1 MLLLLFRAREA
12 LTVKRRDF
20 ITLLGGATAAWP
32 FAARAQQPMPV
43 IGFLSSLSEP
53 QTTHLVMALVRGL
66 SEAGL
71 VAGQSTTI
79 DRHFAEGQY
88 DRLPAFADEFVR
100 QRVSLIVAAGPPAAL
115 AAKAATPTIPIV
127 FIVGFDPVAD
137 GLVASFSRPGGN
149 ATGIFLV
156 TALVGQKRLEILRE
170 LNPKASAVA
179 LLVNPVS
186 PDSPPEIKDVEAAA
200 QANRISI
207 KHFNASTPA
216 EIDAA
221 FTSITA
227 QRPDGLLGGNAT
239 GVSLLTTELGPK
251 RLGLLRELL
260 PRPGPI
266 AFVVNPNSAA
276 TAFQI
281 QEMQEAA
288 QAVGQPLLIVS
299 VGTEDEV
306 DKAFA
311 GMAERN
317 VAAILYGATLFFQV
331 IGERLVALAARYRL
345 PALYEWREFVTAGGL
360 MSYSTDRNEVG
371 RGAGSYAGRILKG
384 EKPADLPVLQSSRFE
399 LVINLKTAKSLGLT
413 APDKLLVAAD
423 EVIE

>member
-1 MLLLLFRAREA
+1 M
-12 LTVKRRDF
+12 RRRQF
-20 ITLLGGATAAWP
+20 ITLLGGATVVWP
-32 FAARAQQPMPV
+32 LAARAQPAMPV
-43 IGFLSSLSEP
+43 IGYFSGRSPDAEAPLRVPFLK
-53 QTTHLVMALVRGL
+53 ALAESGFTVGRN
-66 SEAGL
+66 
-71 VAGQSTTI
+71 VAI
-79 DRHFAEGQY
+79 EYRFAEGQ
-88 DRLPAFADEFVR
+88 DERLPALATELARR
-100 QRVSLIVAAGPPAAL
+100 QVTLMVATDRPSAVAAR
-115 AAKAATPTIPIV
+115 AATATIPIV
-127 FIVGFDPVAD
+127 FTSGFDPVQL
-137 GLVASFSRPGGN
+137 GLVASFNRP
-149 ATGIFLV
+149 
-156 TALVGQKRLEILRE
+156 
-170 LNPKASAVA
+170 
-179 LLVNPVS
+179 
-186 PDSPPEIKDVEAAA
+186 
-200 QANRISI
+200 
-207 KHFNASTPA
+207 
-216 EIDAA
+216 
-221 FTSITA
+221 
-227 QRPDGLLGGNAT
+227 GGNAT

-360 MSYSTDRNEVG
+360 MGYSTDRNEVG

-399 LVINLKTAKSLGLT
+399 SSSTSRPRSRLA
-413 APDKLLVAAD
+413 
-423 EVIE
+423 

>member
-1 MLLLLFRAREA
+1 M
-12 LTVKRRDF
+12 RRRQF
-20 ITLLGGATAAWP
+20 ITLLGGATVVWP
-32 FAARAQQPMPV
+32 LAARAQPAMPV
-43 IGFLSSLSEP
+43 IGYFSGRSPDAEAPLRVPFLK
-53 QTTHLVMALVRGL
+53 ALAESGFTVGRN
-66 SEAGL
+66 
-71 VAGQSTTI
+71 VAI
-79 DRHFAEGQY
+79 EYRFAEGQ
-88 DRLPAFADEFVR
+88 DERLPALATELARR
-100 QRVSLIVAAGPPAAL
+100 QVTLMVATDRPSAVAAR
-115 AAKAATPTIPIV
+115 AATATIPIV
-127 FIVGFDPVAD
+127 FTSGFDPVQL
-137 GLVASFSRPGGN
+137 GLVASFNRP
-149 ATGIFLV
+149 
-156 TALVGQKRLEILRE
+156 
-170 LNPKASAVA
+170 
-179 LLVNPVS
+179 
-186 PDSPPEIKDVEAAA
+186 
-200 QANRISI
+200 
-207 KHFNASTPA
+207 
-216 EIDAA
+216 
-221 FTSITA
+221 
-227 QRPDGLLGGNAT
+227 GGNAT

-266 AFVVNPNSAA
+266 AFVVSPNSAA

-360 MSYSTDRNEVG
+360 MGYSTDRNEVG

-413 APDKLLVAAD
+413 VPDKLLVAAD